1 MRALGDADP
10 RQVGRYRLLAEL
22 GQGGMGRVLLGY
34 GPDGRLVAVKQVRTQ
49 FAEDDGFTAR
59 FRREVAA
66 SRTVS
71 GAYTAAVVDAD
82 VDGPTPWL
90 ASVFVPGPSLQD
102 AVDVTGVLP
111 EQPALRLAAG
121 LASALIEIHRAGLV
135 HRDLKPSNVLLTAD
149 GLRVIDFGIARAVDG
164 QSTQVT
170 RTGWLIGSPEYMS
183 PEQAEGH
190 EVTAAADVFSLGSVL
205 VMACTGSSPFS
216 GPSAP
221 RVLYN
226 LVHADPDLAALPAPV
241 RRIAELCLAKDPA
254 ARPAPDEL
262 LTEIDS
268 VTPSVT
274 PWPPAVHLL
283 IEKQQAE
290 VVALLDGGPAEPTVI
305 APPRVETTTMKLP
318 APDTVAVETRAVA
331 PARRRRWLV
340 PVLAAIVVVAAVA
353 GLVVWSPWSG
363 EERRQDGLVALNDY
377 RDLVTDLALSPDGDT
392 LATVVYGG
400 TVRLWKVADGQQT
413 GKEIAGSAL
422 EVAFSP
428 DGELVAVGG
437 SGDDSVAGDVRWFA
451 VDTGRELGRI
461 DFPVDIVSSVLF
473 SPDGRLV
480 TESAGLVQWWD
491 LNTRQETGRLRPDS
505 PYRATGVA
513 ISPDGGTVATP
524 GDDHAVR
531 LWNAATGRQVG
542 GPMKND
548 KCDHW
553 TTAVG
558 FSPDG
563 ATLAAGDGCG
573 TMTLWDVASG
583 NRVGGPFR
591 VGDESTPQDFS
602 NAVTEVRFS
611 PDGTVL
617 AAVVDDLSMRLWKV
631 SGWDA
636 ITPPDVERPS
646 GLVFTPDSRRIAT
659 AEYNDRV
666 WLYRLPGTP

>member
-10 RQVGRYRLLAEL
+10 RQAGRYRLLAEL
-22 GQGGMGRVLLGY
+22 GEGGMGRVLLGY

-149 GLRVIDFGIARAVDG
+149 GVRVIDFGIARAVDG
-164 QSTQVT
+164 ESTRVT

-190 EVTAAADVFSLGSVL
+190 EVTAASDVFSLGSVL

-226 LVHADPDLAALPAPV
+226 LVHAEPDLAALPASV

-254 ARPAPDEL
+254 DRPAPDEL

-268 VTPSVT
+268 VTPSAT
-274 PWPPAVHLL
+274 PWPPDVHRL

-305 APPRVETTTMKLP
+305 APPRVETTTMRIP
-318 APDTVAVETRAVA
+318 APATVSVPPV
-331 PARRRRWLV
+331 RRRRWLV
-340 PVLAAIVVVAAVA
+340 PALAAAVVIAAVA
-353 GLVVWSPWSG
+353 GLGVWTPWSPDAPGTTRSPGSSLFWL
-363 EERRQDGLVALNDY
+363 DGHTDVVN
-377 RDLVTDLALSPDGDT
+377 DLAFRPPDGDL
-392 LATVVYGG
+392 LATASNDN
-400 TVRLWKVADGQQT
+400 TVRLWDLTSRSVVATLRLDNAAT
-413 GKEIAGSAL
+413 DVE
-422 EVAFSP
+422 FSP
-428 DGELVAVGG
+428 DGALLATSGYEPSVRLWDVATRKEVRRLDHGR
-437 SGDDSVAGDVRWFA
+437 DVEDLA
-451 VDTGRELGRI
+451 
-461 DFPVDIVSSVLF
+461 F
-473 SPDGRLV
+473 SPDGRL
-480 TESAGLVQWWD
+480 L
-491 LNTRQETGRLRPDS
+491 
-505 PYRATGVA
+505 AT
-513 ISPDGGTVATP
+513 STGGTVYLWDTAT
-524 GDDHAVR
+524 
-531 LWNAATGRQVG
+531 WQQV
-542 GPMKND
+542 PAPDLTKFHHEYASVM
-548 KCDHW
+548 
-553 TTAVG
+553 
-558 FSPDG
+558 FSPDSRLL
-563 ATLAAGDGCG
+563 ATTQHEAVR
-573 TMTLWDVASG
+573 LWDVASG
-583 NRVGGPFR
+583 READGSFVGAPGEAL
-591 VGDESTPQDFS
+591 GDP
-602 NAVTEVRFS
+602 AFS
-611 PDGTVL
+611 PDGRTL
-617 AAVVDDLSMRLWKV
+617 IIPGHDGELILWDVMARKKV
-631 SGWDA
+631 A
-636 ITPPDVERPS
+636 KLPDVGDYIVFQVAISEDGRTVATVGHALQLWDLARRAPLDRPVNDTN
-646 GLVFTPDSRRIAT
+646 GVAFHPDNRTVAT
-659 AEYNDRV
+659 GTDEGRV
-666 WLYRLPGTP
+666 WVYRMPGGTS